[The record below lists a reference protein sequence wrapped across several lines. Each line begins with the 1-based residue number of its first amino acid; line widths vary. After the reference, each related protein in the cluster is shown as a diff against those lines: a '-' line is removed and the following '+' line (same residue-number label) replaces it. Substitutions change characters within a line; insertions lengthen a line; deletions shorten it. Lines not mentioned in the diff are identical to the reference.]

1 MAVTEAPVGQGRRT
15 GAERASST
23 RGGRTRR
30 RIDVVPYLFLLPY
43 FVFFGAFLLY
53 PFVYGIYISLF
64 NFDFAFPEFRPFV
77 GLENYENLFVRGS
90 VQFEMFWRTVGNTL
104 TFVAY
109 SVPPMV
115 VLPVVLAT
123 LLDRK
128 FRGRDVFR
136 SIFFAPW
143 ALSVVVAATLW
154 WWLFQDAGLVNVVLD
169 RIGLPTVSWLGTTS
183 AVANWTAITVA
194 TVWWTVGLN
203 TTIVLA
209 ALQQVPTA
217 LYEAA
222 AIDGATAWQRFRRVT
237 LPLLR
242 PALTFVVTIQ
252 IIASFNLFGQPLLMT
267 TSNNLN
273 TRSVIMYIVQEG
285 VRSNRMGSAAAMSI
299 VVAVLTILVTL
310 LATRFLRTE
319 PA

>member
-1 MAVTEAPVGQGRRT
+1 VAVTEAPVGQRRPGGT
-15 GAERASST
+15 ERANRT
-23 RGGRTRR
+23 RAGRTRR

-53 PFVYGIYISLF
+53 PFVYGTYISLF
-64 NFDFAFPEFRPFV
+64 DFDFAFPEYRPFV

-169 RIGLPTVSWLGTTS
+169 RVGLPTVSWLGTTS

-222 AIDGATAWQRFRRVT
+222 AIDGATVWQRFRRVT

-319 PA
+319 AA

>member
-1 MAVTEAPVGQGRRT
+1 MAVTEAPVGQRRRGGT
-15 GAERASST
+15 DRASGT
-23 RGGRTRR
+23 RGGRPRR

-53 PFVYGIYISLF
+53 PFIYGIYISAF
-64 NFDFAFPEFRPFV
+64 DFDFAFPEYRPFV
-77 GLENYENLFVRGS
+77 GLENYENLFVPGS

-104 TFVAY
+104 TFVAF

-154 WWLFQDAGLVNVVLD
+154 WWLFQDAGLVNVVLA

-209 ALQQVPTA
+209 ALQQVPTS